1 MSGSVRMRGQ
11 GAWLLLMSVCGA
23 SALLTP
29 HSLSVAAQDEP
40 HFENPYALKKKKK
53 PATKVKVDP
62 KLVRALNEKIGDCYE
77 QEQNKPLSDQ
87 DKALLREFGPQV
99 AQDLG
104 DALSAAGCGFDQRA
118 SEKCLSL
125 LEDLACETLAAPI
138 IAEGWDR
145 NITPEARVQV
155 QEYAGMLSRREARCE
170 GRAEEEAAIVTGVR
184 GDRLSALIE
193 SQIVI
198 GQCELSAD
206 KLPDCETELQ
216 NVTCQQILTLNEQ
229 GKLQQICPT
238 VFKCMETPP
247 AEGDK
252 K

>member
-1 MSGSVRMRGQ
+1 MTRSVRKRGK

-23 SALLTP
+23 STLSTAD
-29 HSLSVAAQDEP
+29 SLNVAAQDEVRI
-40 HFENPYALKKKKK
+40 ENPYALKKRKK
-53 PATKVKVDP
+53 PASRVKVDP

-77 QEQNKPLSDQ
+77 KEQDKPLSDQ

-104 DALSAAGCGFDQRA
+104 EALSAAGCGFDQRA
-118 SEKCLSL
+118 SDKCLSML
-125 LEDLACETLAAPI
+125 DELACETLAAPI

-184 GDRLSALIE
+184 GDRLAALIE

-206 KLPDCETELQ
+206 KLPDCETLLQ
-216 NVTCQQILTLNEQ
+216 NVTCEQILTLNDQ
-229 GKLQQICPT
+229 GKLQQICPS
-238 VFKCMETPP
+238 VLKCVETPP
-247 AEGDK
+247 PDESK